1 MGVDCGF
8 AAPGIAIVSA
18 CADGTLEFIDG
29 ECIETERSAER
40 ESVATDD
47 FRRISFI
54 GNWLRE
60 ASDTYRPDV
69 VVLELPMS
77 GARGAMAIKGMA
89 YATAISV
96 TVVQSYFKCKT
107 LQLISPYDSKRWC
120 TLKVKAE
127 KEEMIRAVSSIF
139 PDITWP
145 NLKKKKAIDVRKSE
159 AIADSLAAI
168 LTFLR
173 IKPLTISSQSV
184 NP

>member
-1 MGVDCGF
+1 
-8 AAPGIAIVSA
+8 
-18 CADGTLEFIDG
+18 
-29 ECIETERSAER
+29 
-40 ESVATDD
+40 
-47 FRRISFI
+47 
-54 GNWLRE
+54 
-60 ASDTYRPDV
+60 
-69 VVLELPMS
+69 
-77 GARGAMAIKGMA
+77 MAIKGMA

-96 TVVQSYFKCKT
+96 TVVQSYFNCKV
-107 LQLISPYDSKRWC
+107 LQLVSPYDSKRWC